1 MDYLSFA
8 CHCLIGLVCGVSVI
22 GKLRGRAA
30 FREFA
35 GTTRV
40 LLIAAGPV
48 SGISHAAARVVGG
61 VVVAAEASVVLL
73 LLIPGTGWIGF
84 GLAMVLM
91 AAFGHG
97 IAAAVRRGVRTS
109 CRCFGASST
118 PLGTRHLVRNAAL
131 FLVAAGGLLL
141 GPVGNADPA
150 VLAIAGGGAA
160 ALALLVVRL
169 DDVMDLFTP
178 QLPMRRT

>member
-1 MDYLSFA
+1 RGRGCHPPLTGEWSMDYLSFA
-8 CHCLIGLVCGVSVI
+8 CRCLIGLVCGVSVI
-22 GKLRGRAA
+22 GKLRGRTA

-48 SGISHAAARVVGG
+48 SRVSHAAARVVGG

-73 LLIPGTGWIGF
+73 LLIPGTGWVGL

-91 AAFGHG
+91 ASFGHG
-97 IAAAVRRGVRTS
+97 IAAAIRRGLRTS

-118 PLGTRHLVRNAAL
+118 PLGSRHLVRNAAL
-131 FLVAAGGLLL
+131 FLVAATGLLT
-141 GPVGNADPA
+141 GPVADA
-150 VLAIAGGGAA
+150 DLAG
-160 ALALLVVRL
+160 
-169 DDVMDLFTP
+169 
-178 QLPMRRT
+178 

>member
-8 CHCLIGLVCGVSVI
+8 CRCLVGLVCGVSVI
-22 GKLRGRAA
+22 GKLRGRTA

-40 LLIAAGPV
+40 LLIAAFPIGA
-48 SGISHAAARVVGG
+48 ISHAAARVVGG

-73 LLIPGTGWIGF
+73 LLVPGAGWIGL
-84 GLAMVLM
+84 GLAVVLM
-91 AAFGHG
+91 AAFGYG
-97 IAAAVRRGVRTS
+97 IAATVRRGVRTS

-118 PLGTRHLVRNAAL
+118 PLGTRHLVRNACL
-131 FLVAAGGLLL
+131 FLVAATGLLI
-141 GPVGNADPA
+141 GPVGSADPA
-150 VLAIAGGGAA
+150 GLAVAGAA
-160 ALALLVVRL
+160 AAVIALLVVRL
-169 DDVMDLFTP
+169 DDVIDLFTP